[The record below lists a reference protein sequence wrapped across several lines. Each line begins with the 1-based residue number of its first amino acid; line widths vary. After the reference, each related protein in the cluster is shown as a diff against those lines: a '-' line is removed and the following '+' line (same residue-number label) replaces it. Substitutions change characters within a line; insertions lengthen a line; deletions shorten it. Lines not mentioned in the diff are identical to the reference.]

1 MDTNPIYELRSRLRA
16 ASITGT
22 GILSEDFRLKRAAE
36 NMKPLEASSPIF
48 AKIGQLMNEL
58 FEPDCPNPAGTL
70 LDVLTLA
77 DAVITTL
84 GNVEVNGEI
93 EPVEIDKNEKHT
105 IINAPYSVLKGLL
118 EALTT
123 SGSGHY
129 NYVVDVRETNPELF
143 SDYRVKHAMV
153 QALGASYVE
162 LADMVTE
169 WLMEEDE
176 AILPMLMRDF
186 DPKGKKEMVRR
197 VNVIDAVAKEKA
209 NDFYVKMLE
218 TAEKEVRLS
227 LIYALRH
234 NPDNVDMLLDMINAE
249 KGNSKKAA
257 ISVLA
262 TMDDERA
269 EAFFVKM
276 TDKKPIEALEYIQPV
291 SSGWSSKLLAGQL
304 GKTLAGLLMLSPE
317 EVKEMKSK
325 NSKDTDAKGKDIITQ
340 FNYCITALIGKG
352 GEEICECYRK
362 MLAGKEKLDALGPVG
377 LMRYTDYYFKDLPNR
392 YYQLYQKP
400 FEERIGVILY
410 MTLMLNSE
418 ECLKSLALELYE
430 SNKSACFLAAAL
442 TVKLLNG
449 EDCTEWL
456 DGQITDNKL
465 PGKKQD
471 KEKLKAAEEAL
482 SCVRW
487 NEKRNGYVF
496 HVLGNDKYEVP
507 VDIND
512 SRKMIEWMKLHAS
525 KEMDAVIYKWLTF
538 EDEEE
543 CRQMGEWFY
552 QRALITAENKEYLKY
567 MKRCGWTDCRGLGVK
582 YFKNSS
588 KKDLREWDIYTYVSY
603 MPEQAMAEEAQAI
616 YDAIKSGEI
625 KADKVR
631 LDSLERWIAEWSG
644 R

>member
-22 GILSEDFRLKRAAE
+22 GLLSEDFRLKRAAE
-36 NMKPLEASSPIF
+36 NMKPLEASSPVF
-48 AKIGQLMNEL
+48 AKIGQMMNGL
-58 FEPDCPNPAGTL
+58 LEPDCPNPAGAL
-70 LDVLTLA
+70 LDVLTLT

-84 GNVEVNGEI
+84 GTVEVNAGI
-93 EPVEIDKNEKHT
+93 KPVEIDKNENHT
-105 IINAPYSVLKGLL
+105 VINAPYSVLKGLL

-129 NYVVDVRETNPELF
+129 NYVADTHETNPELF
-143 SDYRVKHAMV
+143 SDYRVKHATV

-162 LADMVTE
+162 LADMVEE

-176 AILPMLMRDF
+176 SILPMLMRDF

-209 NDFYVKMLE
+209 NDFYIKMLE
-218 TAEKEVRLS
+218 TAEKEVRLA
-227 LIYALRH
+227 LINALRH
-234 NPDNVDMLLDMINAE
+234 EPHNIDMLLDMVNAE

-262 TMDDERA
+262 TMDDERTA
-269 EAFFVKM
+269 AFFGKM
-276 TDKKPIEALEYIQPV
+276 MDKKPIEALEYIQPV
-291 SSGWSSKLLAGQL
+291 SAGWSSKLLAGQL
-304 GKTLAGLLMLSPE
+304 DKTLAELLLLSPE

-325 NSKDTDAKGKDIITQ
+325 DSKGKDAKGKEIINK

-362 MLAGKEKLDALGPVG
+362 MLANKERLDGFGGIG
-377 LMRYTDYYFKDLPNR
+377 LMRYTDYYFKDLPQ
-392 YYQLYQKP
+392 YFYQLYQKP
-400 FEERIGVILY
+400 FEERMGVILY
-410 MTLMLNSE
+410 MSLMLKPD

-430 SNKSACFLAAAL
+430 SNESANFLGAAL
-442 TVKLLNG
+442 TVKLMDG
-449 EDCTEWL
+449 EECTEWL
-456 DGQITDNKL
+456 EGQITDKKL
-465 PGKKQD
+465 LGEKQD

-487 NEKRNGYVF
+487 NEKKNVYVF
-496 HVLGNDKYEVP
+496 HVLGSDKYEVP

-525 KEMDAVIYKWLTF
+525 KEMDKVIYKWLTF

-552 QRALITAENKEYLKY
+552 RRALITAENKDYLKY
-567 MKRCGWTDCRGLGVK
+567 MKRCGWTDCKGLGVR